1 MNIKPSAAIRQNY
14 NEIAELCRSTG
25 EPVYLTKNG
34 EGTSKEADGRNT
46 ESGQNAGTVPFFRR
60 HRPIPQA
67 VCSKLVS
74 GFLSRGGRH
83 GFCRIHYRRP
93 SGLPLAPLLTACL
106 ETGTADLCCAGIL
119 CPPAAAT
126 RFDPVKICHLPAL
139 GFTFAGIFGIITT
152 NTPDERTGAM
162 ISFQPLKDLYH
173 WVDVQ
178 SHRIPAVP
186 RNLGIMALFLCA
198 AYYASS
204 ILITHTG
211 GENNSALVFVL
222 AVAMISLLTSGYAY
236 GIAAS
241 IIGALCINIYFM
253 EPYDAFSL
261 SRTGYPVAMLSMVA
275 VSCMVCALTARV
287 KKQATEA
294 VRREKKAKAL
304 YEQNERL
311 NAEKA
316 AIQLESERAA
326 IRENILRAVSHDL
339 RTPLTSISGTVS
351 VLLETPEVSPKNLAM
366 LSDIKQDAD
375 SLIVMVENLLSV
387 TRVQDGTMPLKMREE
402 MLEEVAGDALLTT
415 RRRFP
420 DCRVELDRSEDIL
433 YLPMDPLLVK
443 QVIVNLLENA
453 IRHSGD
459 PEHITLRLYRQE
471 DWAVVEVRDRGRG
484 LSPEV
489 YHAVKA
495 GRPMPRSLS
504 GDSTRGMGIGLSVCQ
519 NIIKAHGGFFTAE
532 NHIDGGAVFRF
543 GLPTA

>member
-1 MNIKPSAAIRQNY
+1 
-14 NEIAELCRSTG
+14 
-25 EPVYLTKNG
+25 
-34 EGTSKEADGRNT
+34 
-46 ESGQNAGTVPFFRR
+46 
-60 HRPIPQA
+60 
-67 VCSKLVS
+67 
-74 GFLSRGGRH
+74 
-83 GFCRIHYRRP
+83 
-93 SGLPLAPLLTACL
+93 
-106 ETGTADLCCAGIL
+106 
-119 CPPAAAT
+119 
-126 RFDPVKICHLPAL
+126 
-139 GFTFAGIFGIITT
+139 
-152 NTPDERTGAM
+152 M

-241 IIGALCINIYFM
+241 IIGALWINIYFM
-253 EPYDAFSL
+253 EPYEAFSL

-351 VLLETPEVSPKNLAM
+351 VLLETPEVSSKNLAM

-420 DCRVELDRSEDIL
+420 DCRVELDLSEDIL

-484 LSPEV
+484 LSEEV
-489 YHAVKA
+489 LQAIQA
-495 GRPMPRSLS
+495 GRAMPLS
-504 GDSTRGMGIGLSVCQ
+504 GDATRGMGIGLSVCQ
-519 NIIKAHGGFFTAE
+519 SIIKAHGGFFTAE